1 MGARE
6 TLDQLDAQGFW
17 CIAEGDL
24 LLVRPVASLT
34 PELRRQIVAHKPEL
48 LGLAPRRQWRIS
60 LPGREPFGVTC
71 PQGCTAAEALAQWPG
86 AVVGAM

>member
-6 TLDQLDAQGFW
+6 FLQLLDDNGFLTM
-17 CIAEGDL
+17 AEGDR
-24 LLVRPVASLT
+24 LLVGPLT
-34 PELRRQIVAHKPEL
+34 QLNDEWRRQIVAHKPEL

>member
-6 TLDQLDAQGFW
+6 LHHALECAGFRLL
-17 CIAEGDL
+17 AEGEM
-24 LLVRPVASLT
+24 LLVWPVANLL
-34 PELRRQIVAHKPEL
+34 PELRRQIAEHKPEL